1 MRRNVV
7 IGPVGA
13 ASGTGAQRL
22 RLSVAIVLLGMA
34 WSCASDVPESPR
46 SDFDVMEKSISE
58 LAEAM
63 EWIRLLYEKSAFE
76 FHRKVC
82 QISNKKR
89 HFLSARSGSGGTCT
103 VSSRSRKRAPR
114 LSRSA

>member
-7 IGPVGA
+7 IGLVGA

-22 RLSVAIVLLGMA
+22 RLSVAFVLLVMT
-34 WSCASDVPESPR
+34 WSCTSDVPESPR

-63 EWIRLLYEKSAFE
+63 ESGVVTSRMLVEMYLNRISAYD
-76 FHRKVC
+76 RKGPALRAM
-82 QISNKKR
+82 ISINANA
-89 HFLSARSGSGGTCT
+89 LE
-103 VSSRSRKRAPR
+103 RAD
-114 LSRSA
+114 